1 MPHGTLAHLL
11 PLLHA
16 MNSHFI
22 LVAAALLLTTG
33 AAAHAAPDEEALGK
47 SAGYPAARS
56 LGQAFQAPYR
66 VGSFSAM
73 DSFAPHCTLAPSA
86 EPLLLRKTDSEP
98 AFRYQFEGRTQ
109 SLDDYMQHQR
119 ATAVLVLKDG
129 DIVAERYSYDRT
141 PQQRMLSNSMA
152 KTVVALA
159 VGKALEEGRIRSLDD
174 TADTYAPALAGTLY
188 GGTRIV
194 NLLRMASGA
203 QFVEDYSGHDDSA
216 LFSQTLRKL
225 GAARAAGTINARAA
239 PEGERF
245 NYASAETQVLAL
257 VLRGATGR
265 TLCDY
270 VAEKIWQPMGA
281 QSMATWLINP
291 LDGVEYAAG
300 NFNATV
306 RDYARLGWLLA
317 NDGQAR
323 GLPVITRE
331 HVLSMTDA
339 ARQPESFRP
348 GQMLN
353 KGSRYM
359 GYGLQTWLLP
369 GSGRRFVLLGIYG
382 QAIFV
387 DPVLKLVIV
396 HMAVGKDASGDASQ
410 THLGAERDALWRGIV
425 ARYGNW

>member
-1 MPHGTLAHLL
+1 MKNLL
-11 PLLHA
+11 
-16 MNSHFI
+16 SF
-22 LVAAALLLTTG
+22 VAAALLSGL
-33 AAAHAAPDEEALGK
+33 AAVTQAAPDEDALGK
-47 SAGYPAARS
+47 AWGYPVARNMA
-56 LGQAFQAPYR
+56 QAQQEAYR

-73 DSFAPHCTLAPSA
+73 DSFAPHCVLQPSI
-86 EPLLLRKTDSEP
+86 EPLALSKTATEP
-98 AFRYQFEGRTQ
+98 AFRYRFEGRSQ
-109 SLDDYMQHQR
+109 SLDDYMQRQR

-129 DIVAERYSYDRT
+129 DIVAERYNYGRT

-152 KTVVALA
+152 KSIVALA
-159 VGKALEEGRIRSLDD
+159 VVKALEEGRIHSLDD
-174 TADTYAPALAGTLY
+174 TAATYAPVLAGTLY
-188 GGTRIV
+188 GETRII

-203 QFVEDYSGHDDSA
+203 QFVEDYSGHDDLA
-216 LFSQTLRKL
+216 LFGQAVRKQ
-225 GAARAAGTINARAA
+225 GAAKAAQTITVRAA

-245 NYASAETQVLAL
+245 NYASAETQMLGL

-281 QSMATWLINP
+281 ESMATWLINP

-323 GLPVITRE
+323 GQPVIARDQ
-331 HVLSMTDA
+331 VLAMTDA
-339 ARQPESFRP
+339 ARQPEIFRP
-348 GQMLN
+348 GRMIN
-353 KGSRYM
+353 KGSTYM

-369 GSGRRFVLLGIYG
+369 GSSRRFVLLGIYG

-387 DPVLKLVIV
+387 DPALKLVIV
-396 HMAVGKDASGDASQ
+396 HMAVGKDASGDASG